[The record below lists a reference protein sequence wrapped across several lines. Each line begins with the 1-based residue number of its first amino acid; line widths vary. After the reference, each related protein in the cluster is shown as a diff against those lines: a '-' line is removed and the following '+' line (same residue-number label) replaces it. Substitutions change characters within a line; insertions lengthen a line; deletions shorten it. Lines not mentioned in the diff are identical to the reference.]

1 MRKTASFA
9 IVHFAVAFSLT
20 FAMTGDVV
28 IGGAIALLEPT
39 LNTVA
44 FYFHERIWNKY
55 AAQATLAA

>member
-55 AAQATLAA
+55 ATQAALAA